1 MGQLTVLYKCYQ
13 KRFYSLVY
21 FTLDKLSIV
30 LNKQMCI
37 HAMTANLSILKPP
50 STTTFLLR
58 TAIILDFEVVVV
70 KFWFLYIFSLQNSTQ
85 LHFSSNQWRSCKNH
99 A

>member
-1 MGQLTVLYKCYQ
+1 MGKLTVLYKCYQ

-30 LNKQMCI
+30 IYKQMCI
-37 HAMTANLSILKPP
+37 QNIYAMSANLSILKPP

-70 KFWFLYIFSLQNSTQ
+70 KFWFL
-85 LHFSSNQWRSCKNH
+85 
-99 A
+99 

>member
-1 MGQLTVLYKCYQ
+1 MGKLTVLYKCYQ

-30 LNKQMCI
+30 IYQQMCI
-37 HAMTANLSILKPP
+37 QNIYAMSANLSILKPP

-70 KFWFLYIFSLQNSTQ
+70 KFWFL
-85 LHFSSNQWRSCKNH
+85 
-99 A
+99 